1 MYLRNSSIKIFP
13 RINNRSLFT
22 NFTNEVKHNPSKED
36 IFEFTY
42 NSIKLITFC
51 SIIWGFESQRK
62 YQLHHLEVHDRIL
75 SNYTECIKRQNTKER
90 CLREKRFLDYIFNP
104 EY

>member
-1 MYLRNSSIKIFP
+1 MYLRNCSNFLFHNKY
-13 RINNRSLFT
+13 NRSLFT
-22 NFTNEVKHNPSKED
+22 NFTNDVKHKPSKED
-36 IFEFTY
+36 IVEFTY

-51 SIIWGFESQRK
+51 SVIWGFESHRK
-62 YQLHHLEVHDRIL
+62 FQLHHLEVNDRIL

-90 CLREKRFLDYIFNP
+90 CLCEKRFLEYIFNY